1 MDLECRRHHRRL
13 NSILNSLDVFTW
25 RSVLRFGADPA
36 VHVVLVFNAH
46 DPLCLRDKWFL
57 QYSSFF
63 LIQDQI
69 SDICRMHN
77 SLDFLDEIVL
87 SGISLAQ
94 KMTEM

>member
-1 MDLECRRHHRRL
+1 MCLLDEAFYVLEPVQPYTSFSC
-13 NSILNSLDVFTW
+13 STPTILCVCVTNDFCNIL
-25 RSVLRFGADPA
+25 L
-36 VHVVLVFNAH
+36 
-46 DPLCLRDKWFL
+46 
-57 QYSSFF
+57 FF

-94 KMTEM
+94 KNDRNVK